1 MFKLDTAGNFSV
13 LYSFSG
19 LSDGGNPEGGVVLDA
34 AGNLYRTTLYG
45 GIGYPGAGVVF
56 KIDAGGRYSVLHA
69 FLAYSDGGY
78 PHAGVT
84 LDSAGNI
91 YGTCSGYGP
100 QGAGTVYQ
108 LDSAGTFSVVYA
120 FGASGGGGPVAS
132 VVRSEAGSLYGT
144 LPSNGPFCRGTRWL
158 LRSSLQDRHVGRRDG
173 ALHLHWRRG
182 RRQPGGSRSP
192 GRCRP
197 LSVRHGS
204 WTLAH
209 HASRRG
215 WRGVQDHPPVSMAVN
230 SGPYRPAKPR
240 PDTVSV
246 GTVRSAG

>member
-1 MFKLDTAGNFSV
+1 MAGVYAKYRFGSTFAGGAGSQTGLQEGVVFKLDTAGNFSV

-144 LPSNGPFCRGTRWL
+144 LPSNGPFC
-158 LRSSLQDRHVGRRDG
+158 
-173 ALHLHWRRG
+173 
-182 RRQPGGSRSP
+182 PGD
-192 GRCRP
+192 P
-197 LSVRHGS
+197 L
-204 WTLAH
+204 A
-209 HASRRG
+209 
-215 WRGVQDHPPVSMAVN
+215 PAV
-230 SGPYRPAKPR
+230 
-240 PDTVSV
+240 
-246 GTVRSAG
+246 